1 MYSSHELNEFSP
13 SRLDGIDINAEK
25 WCRWSYCEF
34 LKDAGMRINVPQLT
48 IATAVVFCHKFF
60 ANHSHKQPENE
71 RFVIAT
77 ACLFLA
83 GKVEETPKALRD
95 VVKTALFIKYQDD
108 PKRYN
113 KLINDRIF
121 MEQQRDVILCAE
133 RSLLHTLGFH
143 FHAEHPYK
151 HLLRIVKQMSE
162 EKVIPE
168 KNARDLAQ
176 VAWNFANDSLRTL
189 LCLQYT
195 SLEVAH
201 SVLFLASKFLSAKI
215 SVEKE
220 WWETCTV
227 RQSVREDISNQILD
241 LYEQTGGSTIS
252 TIASRF

>member
-1 MYSSHELNEFSP
+1 MYELNEFSP
-13 SRLDGIDINAEK
+13 SRLDGINIQTEN
-25 WCRWSYCEF
+25 WYRWSYCEF
-34 LKDAGMRINVPQLT
+34 LKDSGMKLNLPQLT

-71 RFVIAT
+71 RYIIST

-95 VVKTALFIKYQDD
+95 IIKTALFVKYQNDQ
-108 PKRYN
+108 KRYN
-113 KLINDRIF
+113 KLINDRSF
-121 MEQQRDVILCAE
+121 LEQQRDLILCAE
-133 RSLLHTLGFH
+133 RLLLHSLGFN

-162 EKVIPE
+162 ENVIPE

-201 SVLFLASKFLSAKI
+201 SVLFLASKFLSSKI
-215 SVEKE
+215 SVEKK
-220 WWETCTV
+220 WWENCV
-227 RQSVREDISNQILD
+227 VEQNIREDISNQILD

>member
-13 SRLDGIDINAEK
+13 SRLDGMDINSEK
-25 WCRWSYCEF
+25 WYRWSYCEF

-60 ANHSHKQPENE
+60 ANHSHKQRGNE

-95 VVKTALFIKYQDD
+95 VVKTALLIKYQDD
-108 PKRYN
+108 PNRYN
-113 KLINDRIF
+113 KLINDRVF

-133 RSLLHTLGFH
+133 RLLLHTLGFH

-220 WWETCTV
+220 WWEKCAV
-227 RQSVREDISNQILD
+227 HQSVREDISNQILD
-241 LYEQTGGSTIS
+241 LYEQTGSSTIS

>member
-1 MYSSHELNEFSP
+1 MSALYAFPISLLLFI
-13 SRLDGIDINAEK
+13 LL
-25 WCRWSYCEF
+25 Y
-34 LKDAGMRINVPQLT
+34 LQ
-48 IATAVVFCHKFF
+48 
-60 ANHSHKQPENE
+60 
-71 RFVIAT
+71 VIAT

-176 VAWNFANDSLRTL
+176 VAWNFANDRYGLMFDNYWARL
-189 LCLQYT
+189 MKL
-195 SLEVAH
+195 
-201 SVLFLASKFLSAKI
+201 
-215 SVEKE
+215 
-220 WWETCTV
+220 
-227 RQSVREDISNQILD
+227 
-241 LYEQTGGSTIS
+241 
-252 TIASRF
+252 

>member
-1 MYSSHELNEFSP
+1 
-13 SRLDGIDINAEK
+13 
-25 WCRWSYCEF
+25 
-34 LKDAGMRINVPQLT
+34 
-48 IATAVVFCHKFF
+48 
-60 ANHSHKQPENE
+60 
-71 RFVIAT
+71 
-77 ACLFLA
+77 
-83 GKVEETPKALRD
+83 
-95 VVKTALFIKYQDD
+95 
-108 PKRYN
+108 
-113 KLINDRIF
+113 

-201 SVLFLASKFLSAKI
+201 SVLFLGNTTIFLTTSQFTLHFSLLSFEIFKCKNFCREGM
-215 SVEKE
+215 VGNMY
-220 WWETCTV
+220 CTPKC
-227 RQSVREDISNQILD
+227 S
-241 LYEQTGGSTIS
+241 
-252 TIASRF
+252 